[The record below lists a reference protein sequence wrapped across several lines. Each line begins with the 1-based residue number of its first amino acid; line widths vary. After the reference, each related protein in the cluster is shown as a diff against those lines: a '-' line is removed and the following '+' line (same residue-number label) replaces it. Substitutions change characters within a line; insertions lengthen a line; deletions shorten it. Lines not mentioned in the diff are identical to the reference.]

1 MSSNTTS
8 LAHLTNVVQARDK
21 KLGLNLSA
29 KQAVAVPNNLRS
41 EYIIIPSV
49 SLAQFGSYFIFD
61 VKERNTIV
69 SDIIIGFNVNA
80 ISGLTGTNAGFPH
93 FVPATFWIQKCELV
107 MNNVTIDT
115 LYPIQE
121 FISQQFLFS
130 DEDRVL
136 INNMQGSYAS
146 TTQRN
151 SLATATS
158 NYYIKL
164 RSLFNECHLP
174 LLSDSHNLQI
184 RVYMEQLS
192 NIVMTT
198 GLTGTASSSINSA
211 NVILKLMKLPAEIAT
226 NRYNAMIKSPEH
238 SIFHNVRYSPFNV
251 NSGVSQTTLVLT
263 PFVGNIICLFFV
275 VRNTNALTGNGA
287 FAFTAIKDFA
297 ILDSTSA
304 NCVGGQPIPSALALQ
319 YLNSFNCKS
328 SYSAETSIGA
338 NLAGTVTNT
347 NANVYCWSFS
357 SNLSEAL
364 QHGLLLGHRKFLGN
378 EQLQISFT
386 GSLGANV
393 QIDVFAYCQST
404 LEQGANYVKV
414 YAL

>member
-1 MSSNTTS
+1 MSSNITS

-80 ISGLTGTNAGFPH
+80 ISGLSGTNAGFPH

-198 GLTGTASSSINSA
+198 GLTGTATSSINSA

>member
-1 MSSNTTS
+1 MSSNSTS
-8 LAHLTNVVQARDK
+8 LSHLTNIVQARNK
-21 KLGLNLSA
+21 NLGLNLSA
-29 KQAVAVPNNLRS
+29 KQAIAVPNNLRS

-49 SLAQFGSYFIFD
+49 SAAQFGSYFIFD
-61 VKERNTIV
+61 VKERNTII
-69 SDIIIGFNVNA
+69 SDIVIAFNVSA
-80 ISGLTGTNAGFPH
+80 ISGLTGTVANFPH
-93 FVPATFWIQKCELV
+93 FSPATFWIQKCELV

-121 FISQQFLFS
+121 FISQQFLNE

-136 INNMQGSYAS
+136 INNMQGAYAS
-146 TTQRN
+146 QAQRN

-174 LLSDSHNLQI
+174 LLSDSHHLQI

-192 NIVMTT
+192 NIVNAST
-198 GLTGTASSSINSA
+198 LTGTAIATISSA

-226 NRYNAMIKSPEH
+226 NRYNAMIKTPEH
-238 SIFHNVRYSPFNV
+238 SIFHNVRYSPFAINT
-251 NSGVSQTTLVLT
+251 GVSQTTLVLT
-263 PFVGNIICLFFV
+263 PFVGNIVALFFV
-275 VRNTNALTGNGA
+275 VRNSNALTQNSA
-287 FAFTAIKDFA
+287 FSFTAIKDFA

-328 SYSAETSIGA
+328 SYSSETAIGS
-338 NLAGTVTNT
+338 NIAGTVVNN

-357 SNLSEAL
+357 SNLNEAL
-364 QHGLLLGHRKFLGN
+364 LNGLLLGHRKFLGN

-386 GSLGANV
+386 GSLASAV
-393 QIDVFAYCQST
+393 QVDVFAYCQST

>member
-8 LAHLTNVVQARDK
+8 LNHLTNIVQSRNK
-21 KLGLNLSA
+21 NLGLNLSA
-29 KQAVAVPNNLRS
+29 KQAVSVPNNLRS

-49 SLAQFGSYFIFD
+49 STAQFGSYFIFD
-61 VKERNTIV
+61 IKERNTIV
-69 SDIIIGFNVNA
+69 SDIIIAFNVTA
-80 ISGLTGTNAGFPH
+80 ITGLTGSVANFPH
-93 FVPATFWIQKCELV
+93 FSPATFWIQKCELV

-146 TTQRN
+146 ATQRN

-211 NVILKLMKLPAEIAT
+211 NNILKLMKLPAEIAT

>member
-49 SLAQFGSYFIFD
+49 SSAQFGSYFIFD

-80 ISGLTGTNAGFPH
+80 ISGLSGTNAGFPH

-136 INNMQGSYAS
+136 INNMQGSYSS

-174 LLSDSHNLQI
+174 LLSDSHNL
-184 RVYMEQLS
+184 
-192 NIVMTT
+192 
-198 GLTGTASSSINSA
+198 
-211 NVILKLMKLPAEIAT
+211 
-226 NRYNAMIKSPEH
+226 
-238 SIFHNVRYSPFNV
+238 
-251 NSGVSQTTLVLT
+251 
-263 PFVGNIICLFFV
+263 
-275 VRNTNALTGNGA
+275 
-287 FAFTAIKDFA
+287 
-297 ILDSTSA
+297 
-304 NCVGGQPIPSALALQ
+304 
-319 YLNSFNCKS
+319 
-328 SYSAETSIGA
+328 
-338 NLAGTVTNT
+338 
-347 NANVYCWSFS
+347 
-357 SNLSEAL
+357 
-364 QHGLLLGHRKFLGN
+364 
-378 EQLQISFT
+378 
-386 GSLGANV
+386 
-393 QIDVFAYCQST
+393 
-404 LEQGANYVKV
+404 
-414 YAL
+414 